1 MSKKYQLRLK
11 ATKTI
16 QIIIGKKKPLSI
28 SKQLKYFGTH
38 TNNLESKFK
47 TKKGFL
53 DLMKYAIKHMPLKE
67 WSFSIIDSPFT
78 TKLNETADQYD
89 QLYDTFHYFQHYP
102 DYEEF
107 KTLIGQ
113 SKGNVSQFIAE
124 RYYLAAQC
132 IDDINFLGFSRRFK
146 TTDEASCY
154 KAITQ
159 QYQTLSTNLAKHPSI
174 LNTLNVGILGL
185 MLAKYAYTQKKQGK
199 ANTHLDD
206 SSKHIMALNA
216 FVNAQEQQVKRS
228 AGALETQKPYK
239 LAKLELIRLLEIASK
254 QRSYKTPK
262 DLMDSLVSDMKYFAN
277 TKNGRKPA
285 ESNMERT
292 IRNWL
297 LKDENINIKYNLC
310 LKNCIHP

>member
-1 MSKKYQLRLK
+1 MSKKYELRLK
-11 ATKTI
+11 ASKTI
-16 QIIIGKKKPLSI
+16 EIVIGKKKPLSI

-107 KTLIGQ
+107 KTVIGQ

-124 RYYLAAQC
+124 RYYLAAQR
-132 IDDINFLGFSRRFK
+132 IDDINFIGFSRRFK

-159 QYQTLSTNLAKHPSI
+159 QYQTLSTNLA
-174 LNTLNVGILGL
+174 
-185 MLAKYAYTQKKQGK
+185 
-199 ANTHLDD
+199 
-206 SSKHIMALNA
+206 
-216 FVNAQEQQVKRS
+216 
-228 AGALETQKPYK
+228 
-239 LAKLELIRLLEIASK
+239 
-254 QRSYKTPK
+254 
-262 DLMDSLVSDMKYFAN
+262 
-277 TKNGRKPA
+277 
-285 ESNMERT
+285 
-292 IRNWL
+292 RN
-297 LKDENINIKYNLC
+297 
-310 LKNCIHP
+310 IHPF